1 MVCPRNLL
9 GASDFIESVYRIFAG
24 KCENICS
31 DSCLSFKQGNSHLEY
46 AILTTGYV
54 TPQN

>member
-31 DSCLSFKQGNSHLEY
+31 DSCLSFKQGKSHLEY